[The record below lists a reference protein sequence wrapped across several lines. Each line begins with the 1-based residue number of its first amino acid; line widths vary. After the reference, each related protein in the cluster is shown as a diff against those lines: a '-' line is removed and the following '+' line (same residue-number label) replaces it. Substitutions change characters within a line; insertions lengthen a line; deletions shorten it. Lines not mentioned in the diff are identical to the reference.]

1 MRHACMWHATYFQCV
16 SMSGPCYLMADE
28 KCTKPHVQTETHF
41 LSDPKPAKT
50 SLEMKHDM
58 RKTHYCCLSYQGNV
72 TRHVP
77 YTNILQRPHPTDKVS
92 RKNILDQYGQH
103 NNSKGEMRHTSF
115 GGKVIMPISNGCTRN
130 NPHPNHVGRRSRR
143 P

>member
-58 RKTHYCCLSYQGNV
+58 RKTHYSRRCNRGNV
-72 TRHVP
+72 TPHQP
-77 YTNILQRPHPTDKVS
+77 YTKTQRRLPTENVP
-92 RKNILDQYGQH
+92 RQNVLDRCGQQH
-103 NNSKGEMRHTSF
+103 KYKGEMRHTSF
-115 GGKVIMPISNGCTRN
+115 GGKVIMPISNGCARN
-130 NPHPNHVGRRSRR
+130 NPHPNHLGRRSRR